1 VRIDLRLGL
10 SIQVLVLDTTTM
22 RDKRKLDDL
31 KIVLYYSGKVI
42 IGEAFLYFVPFVV
55 ALFRGEYA
63 SALDFIISF
72 GFAMTIGSLLC
83 TVCVTNRKP
92 SWTHGMVTSG
102 IVWIFSIAI
111 FALPYWLSGHYSSYV
126 DCMFDMM
133 SGLTTT
139 GLVLIQDLD
148 HVSDSL
154 NMWRHLLTYVGGQGI
169 VVLAL
174 AIFYDNSGTGYSFY
188 VGEGKDE
195 RLFPSVTHTAKS
207 IWKISLL
214 YLVVGTVALM
224 MTGIFEGLSVGRA
237 FFHGVWIFM
246 AAWSTGGFAP
256 MSQNVLYYHSTA
268 IEAVSFVIFIIGSL
282 NFALHDAAIKGDR
295 KEIWRNL
302 ETRSMITTLCVLTFF
317 MSWGL
322 QKFNVYPSLMALVR
336 KGFYHLASA
345 HTTTG
350 FMTVYPGQ
358 LAKEWGDVAL
368 LAIIIAQMIGGSAC
382 STAGGFKGMRV
393 GILFK
398 AIVQDAKRLLHPS
411 NAVVNEKYS
420 YHGTRTLSDS
430 QVHSAGLIV
439 LMYVFIFAV
448 AAVAGCMAGY
458 PVIQSAFES
467 ASATGNV
474 GLSTGVTSSSMP
486 VYLKL
491 IYIFNM
497 WAGRL
502 EFMAI
507 LASIGFFGSFFT
519 GNKRKRAKEASL

>member
-1 VRIDLRLGL
+1 M
-10 SIQVLVLDTTTM
+10 S
-22 RDKRKLDDL
+22 DKRKLDDL
-31 KIVLYYSGKVI
+31 KIILYYSGKVI
-42 IGEAFLYFVPFVV
+42 IGEAMLYTVPLLV
-55 ALFRGEYA
+55 ALVRGEWA
-63 SALDFIISF
+63 SAVDFLTSF
-72 GFAMTIGSLLC
+72 GFAMATGSLLC
-83 TVCVTNRKP
+83 GFCATKRKP
-92 SWTHGMVTSG
+92 GWMHGMVTSG

-111 FALPYWLSGHYSSYV
+111 FALPYWLSGHYTSYI

-174 AIFYDNSGTGYSFY
+174 AIFSENSGRGYSFY

-195 RLFPSVTHTAKS
+195 RLFPSVTHTAKA
-207 IWKISLL
+207 IWQISLL
-214 YLVVGTVALM
+214 YLAIGTVALWI
-224 MTGIFEGLSVGRA
+224 TGMCEGLRPDRA
-237 FFHGVWIFM
+237 FLHAVWVFM
-246 AAWSTGGFAP
+246 GAWSTGGFAP
-256 MSQNVLYYHSTA
+256 MSQNILYYHSAA
-268 IEAVSFVIFIIGSL
+268 IEAVTFIFFIIGSL
-282 NFALHDAAIKGDR
+282 NFALHDSVIKGDR
-295 KEIWRNL
+295 KELWKNL
-302 ETRSMITTLCVLTFF
+302 ETRSMFITMSLLCFV

-322 QKFNVYPSLMALVR
+322 QKLHVYPNLMALVR
-336 KGFYHLASA
+336 KGFYQLASA

-350 FMTVYPGQ
+350 YMTLYPRQ

-368 LAIIIAQMIGGSAC
+368 LAMIIAQMIGGSAC

-398 AIVQDAKRLLHPS
+398 AIVQDARRLLHPNS
-411 NAVVNEKYS
+411 AVVNEKYS
-420 YHGTRTLSDS
+420 YHGTKTLSDS
-430 QVHSAGLIV
+430 QVHSAALVV
-439 LMYVFIFAV
+439 LMYVLIFTV
-448 AAVAGCMAGY
+448 ATVAGCIAGY
-458 PVIQSAFES
+458 PAMESAFEA

-474 GLSTGVTSSSMP
+474 GLSVGVSSPTMP
-486 VYLKL
+486 LYLKL

-507 LASIGFFGSFFT
+507 LASIGFFGTLFARE
-519 GNKRKRAKEASL
+519 KVREKSL

>member
-1 VRIDLRLGL
+1 
-10 SIQVLVLDTTTM
+10 M

-31 KIVLYYSGKVI
+31 KIILYYSGKVI
-42 IGEAFLYFVPFVV
+42 IGEALLYIVPFAV
-55 ALFRGEYA
+55 ALFRAEYA
-63 SALDFIISF
+63 SALDFFI
-72 GFAMTIGSLLC
+72 GFCCAMTIGALMCALC
-83 TVCVTNRKP
+83 ITKRKP
-92 SWTHGMVTSG
+92 NWTHGMVTSG

-111 FALPYWLSGHYSSYV
+111 FALPYWLSGHYESYL

-174 AIFYDNSGTGYSFY
+174 AMFYDNSGTGYSFY

-224 MTGIFEGLSVGRA
+224 ITGIVEGLSAERA
-237 FFHGVWIFM
+237 FFHGIWIFM

-256 MSQNVLYYHSTA
+256 MSQNILYYHSTA
-268 IEAVSFVIFIIGSL
+268 IEAVSFVFFIIGSL
-282 NFALHDAAIKGDR
+282 NFALHDAVIKGDH
-295 KEIWRNL
+295 KEIWKNL
-302 ETRSMITTLCVLTFF
+302 ETKSMITTLCVLTFF

-322 QKFNVYPSLMALVR
+322 RKFNVYPNLMALVR
-336 KGFYHLASA
+336 KGFFQLASA

-350 FMTVYPGQ
+350 FMTVYPRQ

-368 LAIIIAQMIGGSAC
+368 LALIIAQMIGGSAC

-398 AIVQDAKRLLHPS
+398 AIVQDAKRLLHP
-411 NAVVNEKYS
+411 NTAIVNEKYS
-420 YHGTRTLSDS
+420 YHGARTLSDS
-430 QVHSAGLIV
+430 QVHSAALVV

-448 AAVAGCMAGY
+448 ATVAGCMAGY

-474 GLSTGVTSSSMP
+474 GLSIGVSAPSMP
-486 VYLKL
+486 AYLKL

-519 GNKRKRAKEASL
+519 RKRAKGVLS